1 MPSVEIW
8 NSVFFS
14 FLKSYAKNSQDIS
27 RVCTKGQLFR
37 IFSMELSFG
46 QHLPL

>member
-1 MPSVEIW
+1 MASVEIW

-27 RVCTKGQLFR
+27 LVYTKGQLFQ
-37 IFSMELSFG
+37 IFGMELSFG